1 MKGGCTAGRFVS
13 IPDRDSL
20 ALKVNAYPRLGKLSN
35 VSIPDRDS
43 LALKAIL

>member
-1 MKGGCTAGRFVS
+1 
-13 IPDRDSL
+13 
-20 ALKVNAYPRLGKLSN
+20 LKVNAYPRLGKLSN